1 MSIKLLV
8 LFVQVW
14 VWPSILICFE
24 DDEHDHQVGDR
35 FERFLAVPS
44 VVREP
49 DFGLKGSL
57 LDMLFGKQTAEI
69 L

>member
-1 MSIKLLV
+1 MRLKGLMSIKLLV
-8 LFVQVW
+8 LFVQQRT
-14 VWPSILICFE
+14 FE

-49 DFGLKGSL
+49 DFGLKGAL
-57 LDMLFGKQTAEI
+57 LDMLVCKQAAEI